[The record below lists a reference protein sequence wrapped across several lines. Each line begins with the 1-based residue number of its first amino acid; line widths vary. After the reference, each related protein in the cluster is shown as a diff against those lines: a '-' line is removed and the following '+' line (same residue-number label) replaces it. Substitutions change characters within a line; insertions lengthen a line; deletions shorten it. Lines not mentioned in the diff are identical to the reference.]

1 MELGAI
7 FVIWYEITIP
17 IKSEKKEIVFFWISI
32 LIRKI
37 KLANNI
43 PKKND
48 QSPIDSFLNSHSNSQ
63 ENKSILVI
71 TPDNNVSRNRPLI
84 LFQTNF
90 TPLVF
95 ISTMIFHEIEF
106 ILLSNFS

>member
-7 FVIWYEITIP
+7 FVIWYEIKIP
-17 IKSEKKEIVFFWISI
+17 NKSEKKEIVFFWISI

-43 PKKND
+43 PKKKD
-48 QSPIDSFLNSHSNSQ
+48 KSQIDSFLNSHSNSH

-71 TPDNNVSRNRPLI
+71 TPDNNVRRNRPLI

-90 TPLVF
+90 TPFVF
-95 ISTMIFHEIEF
+95 ISTMI
-106 ILLSNFS
+106 

>member
-7 FVIWYEITIP
+7 FVIWYERKIP

-43 PKKND
+43 PKKKD
-48 QSPIDSFLNSHSNSQ
+48 QSAIDSFLNSHSNIH

-71 TPDNNVSRNRPLI
+71 IPDNNVRRNLPLI
-84 LFQTNF
+84 FFQTNLSPFFF
-90 TPLVF
+90 TW
-95 ISTMIFHEIEF
+95 
-106 ILLSNFS
+106 